1 MKKMDPVNLI
11 LMILGLVA
19 SLFGGIVGIIRS
31 DRVYEEKAKEAVDKK
46 FAEKEE
52 EKRRE
57 KHLRD

>member
-1 MKKMDPVNLI
+1 MKKMDPVNLL

-19 SLFGGIVGIIRS
+19 SLFGGIVGVIRS
-31 DRVYEEKAKEAVDKK
+31 DRVYEEKAEEMVNKK

-52 EKRRE
+52 ENRRN